1 MTKMDNIKNIIDIS
15 KELSKAFENIRKVLT
30 ENEELFKHNKEF
42 QNSLSD
48 LGKSLVKVYTETPD
62 NLLNISRYG
71 WFLDFNCEMK
81 YSFELNELIKK
92 DRYDLAEKSLVEY
105 YTENLKSI
113 FQTISERHSN
123 RKKIFEQV
131 ERSYEQEF
139 YYLAIPIIFS
149 QIDGICYDLTS
160 KKFFIKNKKYLPEV
174 YPKLEEL
181 HNGITDLFLTPIKNS
196 TPFNAWEKEIDKFPF
211 KLNRHEIL
219 HGVDTEYGNKTNFLK
234 CISMLKYISDLI
246 IRIDR

>member
-1 MTKMDNIKNIIDIS
+1 MNKIKNITYNS
-15 KELSKAFENIRKVLT
+15 KELSKAFGNIGKILT
-30 ENEELFKHNKEF
+30 ENAELFKHNMEF

-48 LGKSLVKVYTETPD
+48 LGKSLVRVYTETPD
-62 NLLNISRYG
+62 NLLIISRYG

-81 YSFELNELIKK
+81 YSFELKELIVK

-113 FQTISERHSN
+113 FQTISKRHSN
-123 RKKIFEQV
+123 RKKIFNQIEK
-131 ERSYEQEF
+131 SYEQEF
-139 YYLAIPIIFS
+139 YYLAIPIIFA

-160 KKFFIKNKKYLPEV
+160 KKFFKKNKKFLPEV
-174 YPKLEEL
+174 YPKMKEL
-181 HNGITDLFLTPIKNS
+181 HNGMTDLFLTPIKNS
-196 TPFNAWEKEIDKFPF
+196 TPFNVWEKEIDKFPF

-234 CISMLKYISDLI
+234 SISMLKYISDLI
-246 IRIDR
+246 IRIDI